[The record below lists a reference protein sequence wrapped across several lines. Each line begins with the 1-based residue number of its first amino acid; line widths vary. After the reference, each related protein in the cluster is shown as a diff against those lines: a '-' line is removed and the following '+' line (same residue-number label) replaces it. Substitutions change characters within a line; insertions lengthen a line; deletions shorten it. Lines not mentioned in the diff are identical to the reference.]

1 MMVGLW
7 CLMGLAPAD
16 TLRVPAAAALERA
29 VAEAPAVAAA
39 TARSR
44 AAAAAAREARRPR
57 NPTLQV
63 TAENLGAQRAVTGRD
78 GLAGTEGQVTLNGV
92 LPLGGD
98 LAAAGRV
105 ADAVAEAA
113 AVRGRIAALDAGGRF
128 TDAVAQA
135 DLDRALADAARV
147 EAEALRRLATALDA
161 RAAEGIGSRGEAARA
176 RIEAQA
182 AAGAAARAAVLAA
195 SAGAELQR
203 LLGTA
208 ADAVVLVEAPVC
220 EASAATTMGAAPD
233 ADLLAAQRRAA
244 EATVSLEGARAVPDL
259 QPIAGWRR
267 TAGFSGL
274 LVGVGLDL
282 PLFRSGAG
290 PKAAAR
296 AEAEAVAADAV
307 AEERR
312 LAAAREAARSGLAAL
327 EAGATGFGPAWR
339 EDLARA
345 VSSAEAR
352 HAAGEGTL
360 AELLDARRARLLALG
375 EYERWRAERRRLR
388 AQLARL
394 EGRAI
399 TDEVLCDDRS

>member
-1 MMVGLW
+1 MVGIWWAL
-7 CLMGLAPAD
+7 GLAAAD
-16 TLRVPAAAALERA
+16 TLRLPAATAFERA

-39 TARSR
+39 SARAR
-44 AAAAAAREARRPR
+44 AAAAAAREVRRPR
-57 NPTLQV
+57 NPTLQA

-105 ADAVAEAA
+105 ADAEADAA
-113 AVRGRIAALDAGGRF
+113 AVRGRIAALDAAMTF
-128 TDAVAQA
+128 AEAVARA
-135 DLDRALADAARV
+135 DLERALAAAARS
-147 EAEALRRLATALDA
+147 EADALALLA
-161 RAAEGIGSRGEAARA
+161 RALEARAEQGIGSRGEAARA
-176 RIEAQA
+176 RVEAQA
-182 AAGAAARAAVLAA
+182 SAGAAARAAAQAA
-195 SAGAELQR
+195 AAGAELHR

-208 ADAVVLVEAPVC
+208 PGEVVLVEAPVC
-220 EASAATTMGAAPD
+220 AASTGEAPGSAPD
-233 ADLLAAQRRAA
+233 SALVAARRRAA
-244 EATVSLEGARAVPDL
+244 EAAVSLEGARAVPDL

-267 TAGFSGL
+267 TAGFSGV

-282 PLFRSGAG
+282 PLFRSGTGA
-290 PKAAAR
+290 KAAAR
-296 AEAEAVAADAV
+296 AEAEAVAADGV
-307 AEERR
+307 AEARR
-312 LAAAREAARSGLAAL
+312 IAAAREAARSGLGAL
-327 EAGATGFGPAWR
+327 EAGAAGFGPAWR
-339 EDLARA
+339 DDLARA

-360 AELLDARRARLLALG
+360 AELLDARRARLQALG